1 MLNKLRESWLNY
13 EMREIVLDT
22 ETTGLDPARG
32 DRVIEIGAVELFNH
46 LPTGNTYHVHINP
59 ERDVPKEAFAV
70 HGLSTEFL
78 RDKPV
83 FETIAEGFLEFIADS
98 PLVIHNAAFDV
109 GFLNAE
115 LGFLRRAPLL
125 PARIIDTLLIARQ
138 KHPMSPNSLDA
149 LCKRYGVDNTGRSK
163 HGALIDSELLA
174 AVYIELIGG
183 RQPGL
188 TLAENR
194 PKTEIRLTARPG
206 QVLPR
211 PVPLASR
218 LSPEEQ
224 SAHDQAV
231 QLLGAKALW
240 KH

>member
-1 MLNKLRESWLNY
+1 
-13 EMREIVLDT
+13 MREIVLDT

-32 DRVIEIGAVELFNH
+32 DRVIERGAVELFNH

-83 FETIAEGFLEFIADS
+83 FDAIANSLLEFIAES

-115 LGFLRRAPLL
+115 LGFIRRAPLL

-138 KHPMSPNSLDA
+138 KHPMGPNSLDA
-149 LCKRYGVDNTGRSK
+149 LCKRYGVDNAGRAK
-163 HGALIDSELLA
+163 HGALIDSQLLA

-188 TLAENR
+188 TLAQNR
-194 PKTEIRLTARPG
+194 PNSETRLAARPG
-206 QVLPR
+206 QVMPR
-211 PVPLASR
+211 RVPLASR
-218 LSPEEQ
+218 LSGDEQ
-224 SAHDQAV
+224 SAHEAAIG
-231 QLLGAKALW
+231 LLGPKALW
-240 KH
+240 NT